1 MDKKNCFNLTL
12 AGKSYTL
19 CGNES
24 NEYLKKVGSYIENK
38 YNVYSEELSFRTQ
51 PMDMQHIMMQLNI
64 ADDYFKCREKLS
76 VYMRKLEEQALEVEK
91 LQSSLVAM
99 QVKYENLESSTKLI
113 EKKYQEAKTK
123 ISRLESQLK
132 NNMF

>member
-1 MDKKNCFNLTL
+1 MDKKNCFNIIL

-24 NEYLKKVGSYIENK
+24 NEYLKSVGSYIEKK
-38 YNVYSEELSFRTQ
+38 YNEYSADLAFRTQ
-51 PMDMQHIMMQLNI
+51 PVDMQHILMQLNI

-76 VYMRKLEEQALEVEK
+76 VYMRKLDEQAAEVEK

-113 EKKYQEAKTK
+113 EKRYQEAKSK
-123 ISRLESQLK
+123 ISRLESKLK
-132 NNMF
+132 NTTI